1 MEINGIYTSNAPSK
15 VNEPRRV
22 GDHNYLRAVFC
33 IQEKEKVLFIRE
45 VSSFERCPSSDSS
58 NLSWLFT

>member
-45 VSSFERCPSSDSS
+45 VSSFERCPSSDS
-58 NLSWLFT
+58 